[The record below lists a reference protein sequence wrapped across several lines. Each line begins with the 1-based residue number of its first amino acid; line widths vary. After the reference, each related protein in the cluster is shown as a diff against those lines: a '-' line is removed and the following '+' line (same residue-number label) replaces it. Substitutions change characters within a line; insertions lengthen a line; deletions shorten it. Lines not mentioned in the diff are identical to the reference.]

1 MTVSRSFSD
10 SNSEKKDTERWHWR
24 MVHSVSSISENDDCY
39 KSHEKGLV
47 CLQEKKYYV
56 TIKRK
61 LIFINDIFLE

>member
-47 CLQEKKYYV
+47 CLQEKKILSYYKEK
-56 TIKRK
+56 ID
-61 LIFINDIFLE
+61 FH